1 MAANNQHLFVTGI
14 GSSAGGLQALQT
26 FVSNLPASDDTA
38 YVIVPHLKSDFK
50 SRLAAILSKETALDV
65 LEIKDG
71 DPIEAGKI
79 YVLPS
84 GFKLT
89 IRDQKL
95 RLEKRPAMEKIN
107 RAINHFF
114 ISLAHAYRDHVFG
127 VILSGTGNDGVEG
140 VKEIEDFGGI
150 VLVQDPATAEF
161 DGMPVNTIHQDHP
174 DYVLSPDQM
183 PRLINQLKEERK
195 LRWTG

>member
-1 MAANNQHLFVTGI
+1 MAANNQHLFVAGI

-26 FVSNLPASDDTA
+26 FVSNIHTATDIA

-50 SRLAAILSKETALDV
+50 SRLAAILSKETSLDV
-65 LEIKDG
+65 LEIRDG
-71 DPIEAGKI
+71 DMIEAGKI

-84 GFKLT
+84 GFKLS
-89 IRDQKL
+89 IKDFKL
-95 RLEKRPAMEKIN
+95 RLEKRPAAEKIN

-161 DGMPVNTIHQDHP
+161 DGMPMNTIHQDHP
-174 DYVLSPDQM
+174 DYVLSPEVM
-183 PRLINQLKEERK
+183 PDFISKLKEERK